1 MRMYYYYYYHYYYL
15 IVLVFELRPL
25 CLLGRHSTTLNH
37 IFSPFCSS
45 YFGDSILL
53 HAQANLDHVLLFD
66 ASSHSWDDRWVPVH
80 ATIGWDGG
88 LMNFL
93 FGLPSNHNHPN
104 FSLQIVM
111 ITSISHRLL
120 VQQYYILKVV
130 SGMYLRGKSFSTFLV
145 NKWHYND
152 VLLTN
157 F

>member
-66 ASSHSWDDRWVPVH
+66 ASSHSWDDRWAPQCPAFFHWDQVLQ
-80 ATIGWDGG
+80 TFFQGWPQT
-88 LMNFL
+88 MTS
-93 FGLPSNHNHPN
+93 PSQP
-104 FSLQIVM
+104 
-111 ITSISHRLL
+111 TA
-120 VQQYYILKVV
+120 
-130 SGMYLRGKSFSTFLV
+130 
-145 NKWHYND
+145 
-152 VLLTN
+152 
-157 F
+157 